1 MDRQPWTVP
10 DFALGARQR
19 VGEQNPGAECPT
31 TTARLAADMGI
42 VRCCWK
48 RWWMPPDFEEPA
60 TEPPTGSISGRPPD
74 AVAWTESTKT
84 TAEPSKTS
92 SSIHWFV
99 MPGNGYALI
108 RPGNQ
113 IPLNVCWP
121 TRLLLSRRLKVPLSG
136 ITMAMI
142 KSQAVLEARVPGTGK
157 DGGPS
162 CATVKPFGGW
172 KLLRD

>member
-1 MDRQPWTVP
+1 
-10 DFALGARQR
+10 
-19 VGEQNPGAECPT
+19 
-31 TTARLAADMGI
+31 MGI

-48 RWWMPPDFEEPA
+48 RWWTPPDFEEPA

-92 SSIHWFV
+92 TSIHWFV

-113 IPLNVCWP
+113 IPLECRYRGRVITSQDIAFIRQLVAENP
-121 TRLLLSRRLKVPLSG
+121 SASRRRLSG
-136 ITMAMI
+136 QWRVARHGLPRPVTHAASRGRDRITTCPLQN
-142 KSQAVLEARVPGTGK
+142 SQPIPAARAARAHAYRHVANHRHTH
-157 DGGPS
+157 
-162 CATVKPFGGW
+162 
-172 KLLRD
+172 